1 MIDPADYATLTPA
14 ERMQRTVE
22 ATAARNFA
30 EVHRLIDTAPR
41 RTITSADPE
50 YLDRARMVLRAASQ
64 YELELRGLALT
75 WHHLCV
81 GSPEAAQQ
89 VRAEAASATRAWAD
103 FCAGLGLQPAD
114 LIRAVGGHHP
124 VVIDLVRW
132 APEPQPVLV
141 EKWQGLFETAASGE
155 MFGEA
160 RH

>member
-1 MIDPADYATLTPA
+1 MSELKDYSLLTPMD
-14 ERMQRTVE
+14 RMQRTVK
-22 ATAARNFA
+22 ATAAQDFVEIR
-30 EVHRLIDTAPR
+30 RLIETAPK
-41 RTITSADPE
+41 RTNTIADPE
-50 YLDRARMVLRAASQ
+50 YLDLSRMVLRVASQ

-75 WHHLCV
+75 WHHLCA
-81 GSPEAAQQ
+81 GNSETAQQ
-89 VRAEAASATRAWAD
+89 VRAEAAAAARAWAD

-132 APEPQPVLV
+132 APEPRPVLV
-141 EKWQGLFETAASGE
+141 EKWRGIFEMAASGE

>member
-1 MIDPADYATLTPA
+1 MISPKDYSLLTPM
-14 ERMQRTVE
+14 ERMQRTVK
-22 ATAARNFA
+22 ATAVGSFV
-30 EVHRLIDTAPR
+30 EVRHLIDLAPR
-41 RTITSADPE
+41 RTTTSADPE
-50 YLDRARMVLRAASQ
+50 YLNLSRMVLRIASQ

-75 WHHLCV
+75 WHHLCA
-81 GSPEAAQQ
+81 GNPESAQQ
-89 VRAEAASATRAWAD
+89 VRAEAAAAARAWTD

-141 EKWQGLFETAASGE
+141 EKWRGTFETAANGE
-155 MFGEA
+155 MLGEA